1 MAPEP
6 DPPPTAPAPEPGQD
20 EEPAR
25 PRVRELIPEP
35 AVLPRGCNPL
45 TFGVVMATLEM
56 ALILVLWMR
65 CR

>member
-1 MAPEP
+1 MAEEPEP
-6 DPPPTAPAPEPGQD
+6 PPSTESPEPGR
-20 EEPAR
+20 AR
-25 PRVRELIPEP
+25 VGELVPEKP
-35 AVLPRGCNPL
+35 TLPRGCNPL